1 MSMFRRGLST
11 KITICVV
18 IALTVSFVA
27 NITYFSV
34 NTRKEAYEAV
44 KLKARA
50 VLLQAESSRDF
61 IASLRSNKAFNEVE
75 LKAAFDGK
83 LNSSTDKVAAA
94 RETVFFNTI
103 PIIAA
108 MKIAGEHAAESGF
121 KLRVPKV
128 QARNKANEPDSTELL
143 LLEKIKK
150 ENLPELFMVDKPN
163 NVIRYMRP
171 IKLTGDCMVCHGV
184 PSDTLNKDGLDL
196 LGFKAEGW
204 KIGEQHGAYEILDDL
219 SVIEN
224 GIRHKILVSFAITFV
239 ITLASLLFLIWVI
252 KTVILRPLGTIVVRM
267 QQVAD
272 GDLSPGTED
281 FRKDE
286 IGDLSRAIFGAVEK
300 MRSTLTTVLESS
312 CEVATAVG
320 NFYATSE
327 QIAMGADEVAVQA
340 STVATAG
347 EEMAATSCDIASN
360 CQMAAEGAHN
370 ATGEANQGAEIIQ
383 SSISIMSRIAD
394 QVRASANTVASL
406 GNRSDQIGEIVGT
419 IEDIADQ
426 TNLLALNAAIE
437 AARAGEQ
444 GRGFAVVADEVRALA
459 ERTTRATHEI
469 SAMIKTIQLETK
481 DAVQAM
487 NTGVREVEQGTAQAT
502 QSGAAIERI
511 LNLINDLG
519 MQVNQIA
526 TAAEE
531 QTATTGEISS
541 NMSRINDIGKD
552 VAEHAHASALQ
563 ASNLNAGA
571 EVLLSSLAK
580 FNLDESN
587 RLVLSK
593 AKGAHMIF
601 AGKIRAHLHGAQTVD
616 PNLLPTHLTC
626 AFGKWYQGD
635 GKSSCGD
642 SALFREIDAPHA
654 KVHELGRQAIVAFN
668 SGDRAKADQYCNEMV
683 ETSVHLI
690 DTLDKLAEQCQKG

>member
-1 MSMFRRGLST
+1 MSMIGRGLST
-11 KITICVV
+11 KITICVA
-18 IALTVSFVA
+18 IALIVSFIA
-27 NITYFSV
+27 NIAYFSV

-50 VLLQAESSRDF
+50 VLLQAESSRNF
-61 IASLRSNKAFNEVE
+61 MAALRSNKAFNEVE
-75 LKAAFDGK
+75 LKTAFDDK
-83 LNSSTDKVAAA
+83 LRSTTDKVSAA

-108 MKIAGEHAAESGF
+108 MKIAGEHASESGF

-128 QARNKANEPDSTELL
+128 QARNKANEPDSTEVVLL
-143 LLEKIKK
+143 NKLQK
-150 ENLPELFMVDKPN
+150 ENLPELFMVDKAN

-171 IKLTGDCMVCHGV
+171 IKLTGECLVCHGV

-196 LGFKAEGW
+196 LGMKAEGW
-204 KIGEQHGAYEILDDL
+204 KAGEQHGAYEILDDL
-219 SVIEN
+219 GAIETA
-224 GIRHKILVSFAITFV
+224 IRHKLVVSFAITFV
-239 ITLASLLFLIWVI
+239 ITLASILLLIWIIKAVI
-252 KTVILRPLGTIVVRM
+252 ISPLSTIVVRM

-272 GDLSPGTED
+272 GDLSSGGED
-281 FRKDE
+281 SRNDE
-286 IGDLSRAIFGAVEK
+286 IGELSRSIGGAVDK
-300 MRSTLTTVLESS
+300 MRTTLTTVLESS
-312 CEVATAVG
+312 CHVATAVG
-320 NFYATSE
+320 TVYATSE
-327 QIAMGADEVAVQA
+327 EIAIGADEVAVQA

-360 CQMAAEGAHN
+360 CQMAAEGART
-370 ATGEANQGAEIIQ
+370 ATGEATEGAEIIR
-383 SSISIMSRIAD
+383 SSIDIMSRIAE
-394 QVRASANTVASL
+394 QVRASADTVANL

-469 SAMIKTIQLETK
+469 SVMIKTIQQETK

-487 NTGVREVEQGTAQAT
+487 NEGVREVEQGTAQAT
-502 QSGAAIERI
+502 HSGEAIERI

-541 NMSRINDIGKD
+541 NMTRINDIGRD
-552 VAEHAHASALQ
+552 VAGHAHTSALQ
-563 ASNLNAGA
+563 ASHLNAGA
-571 EVLLSSLAK
+571 ETLLSSLGK
-580 FNLDESN
+580 FKLNESN
-587 RLVLSK
+587 RLILSK
-593 AKGAHMIF
+593 AKSAHMIF
-601 AGKIRAHLHGAQTVD
+601 VGKIRAHLHGAQTVD
-616 PNLLPTHLTC
+616 HDLLPTHLTC

-635 GKSSCGD
+635 GKSSCGQFG
-642 SALFREIDAPHA
+642 LFKEIDAPHA
-654 KVHELGRQAIVAFN
+654 KVHELGKQAIIAFN
-668 SGDRAKADQYCNEMV
+668 SGDKAK
-683 ETSVHLI
+683 
-690 DTLDKLAEQCQKG
+690 AEQCCSEMIDTSMHLIEILDNLAVQCK